1 MAEREHDREIASIQC
16 RLAELAEERKA
27 LEARLEQLRQPGAVS
42 APVSVPERGDVTA
55 FSPAGA
61 KVALF
66 RSLFAGRTDVFP
78 VRWENPKA
86 ERAGY
91 APACANEWVTRVC
104 GKPRVKCGECPN
116 QAFIPVSDGIVEG
129 HLRGEDRVRQHGGG
143 ARDFVAGVYPLL
155 PDETCRFLAADFDG
169 EDWARDALAYL

>member
-1 MAEREHDREIASIQC
+1 MAERECNREIASIRG
-16 RLAELAEERKA
+16 RLAELAKERKA
-27 LEARLEQLRQPGAVS
+27 LEARLEQLLQPGAVS

-55 FSPAGA
+55 VSSVAA

-91 APACANEWVTRVC
+91 APACANEWVAGVC
-104 GKPRVKCGECPN
+104 GKPRVKCGEYPN
-116 QAFIPVSDGIVEG
+116 QAFIPVSDGVVEG
-129 HLRGEDRVRQHGGG
+129 HLRGQDRVRQHGSGV
-143 ARDFVAGVYPLL
+143 RDFVAGVYPLYR
-155 PDETCRFLAADFDG
+155 PDEVVTDQVG
-169 EDWARDALAYL
+169 G

>member
-1 MAEREHDREIASIQC
+1 MASLSVVAVRSSMGYLECDRPGASSTHLMAEREHDREIASIQC

-78 VRWENPKA
+78 VRWENPKQ
-86 ERAGY
+86 G
-91 APACANEWVTRVC
+91 APATR
-104 GKPRVKCGECPN
+104 
-116 QAFIPVSDGIVEG
+116 QPVPTSGS
-129 HLRGEDRVRQHGGG
+129 RGS
-143 ARDFVAGVYPLL
+143 
-155 PDETCRFLAADFDG
+155 AASRG
-169 EDWARDALAYL
+169 